1 MALGA
6 EKGSAKRISDMDTAL
21 RRIDKTLSSMA
32 QDISSLKND
41 VKELK
46 QGQKALEQ
54 GQKALEQGQKALEQ
68 GQKDNTDYLIN
79 LGQKV
84 DRIET
89 TQNEKISHELERVLD
104 ALKTAGYLK

>member
-46 QGQKALEQ
+46 QGQEELK
-54 GQKALEQGQKALEQ
+54 Q

-79 LGQKV
+79 LDQKV

-89 TQNEKISHELERVLD
+89 TQSEKISHELERVLD

>member
-46 QGQKALEQ
+46 QGQEELKQ
-54 GQKALEQGQKALEQ
+54 GQKELEQ

-79 LGQKV
+79 LDQKV

-89 TQNEKISHELERVLD
+89 TQSEKISHELERVLD

>member
-46 QGQKALEQ
+46 QGQEDLK
-54 GQKALEQGQKALEQ
+54 Q

-79 LGQKV
+79 LDQKV

-89 TQNEKISHELERVLD
+89 TQSEKISHELERVLD